1 MERDHIYIR
10 RSSNFRIVTSY
21 STAKEMGAE
30 YGFKF
35 LLLYLL
41 LVMCVD
47 GKGGAMDDSH
57 GEEMHGEH
65 VHAHDHP
72 PSHMDHMDHSLL
84 VFFTMNDLKVGRTMP
99 IYFPKKDPSRS
110 PRLLPREDANSIP
123 FSYEKLPYLLQ
134 FFSFSN
140 GSPQARAMEDTLRE
154 CETKPIKGEVKF
166 CATSLES
173 MLDFVRGV
181 FGLESQFKAVSTTYL
196 TQSGVLFQNYTIRAA
211 PGEVPAPKMV
221 ACHTMPYP
229 YAVFYCH
236 SQETENKVFVVSLIG
251 DNGDTVEALAV
262 CHLDTSQWGRNHVSF
277 KVLGIEPGSSNVCHF
292 FPEDNLVY
300 VPVHTASNN
309 LINVM

>member
-1 MERDHIYIR
+1 
-10 RSSNFRIVTSY
+10 
-21 STAKEMGAE
+21 MGAE
-30 YGFKF
+30 YGFNFKF

-65 VHAHDHP
+65 VHTHDHP

-84 VFFTMNDLKVGRTMP
+84 VFFTMNDLK
-99 IYFPKKDPSRS
+99 
-110 PRLLPREDANSIP
+110 L
-123 FSYEKLPYLLQ
+123 
-134 FFSFSN
+134 FSFSN
-140 GSPQARAMEDTLRE
+140 GSPQARAMENTLRE

-196 TQSGVLFQNYTIRAA
+196 TQS
-211 PGEVPAPKMV
+211 
-221 ACHTMPYP
+221 
-229 YAVFYCH
+229 VFYCH
-236 SQETENKVFVVSLIG
+236 RQETENKVFVVSLIG

-300 VPVHTASNN
+300 VPVQTASNN